1 MMNSFRV
8 WIRPLGETCR
18 IRVEGIRNA
27 QWLLSRLGHGFVFK
41 TAEPIS
47 EEADSSYCSFR
58 LAYSA
63 RMPRGGLERL
73 LAGIPEVVLMVDPA

>member
-8 WIRPLGETCR
+8 CLRPLGETCR
-18 IRVEGIRNA
+18 IRVEGILKS

-47 EEADSSYCSFR
+47 EEDDSSYCSFR
-58 LAYSA
+58 VAYSSQ
-63 RMPRGGLERL
+63 MSRGGLEKL
-73 LAGIPEVVLMVDPA
+73 LARIPEVVLMMDPA